1 MSTSTKTISQKIL
14 FVDDEMLLLEGLKR
28 QLRRDF
34 DISVAL
40 GGAAALTL
48 AVEQGPFAVIVSD
61 YNMPGMDGIAFLK
74 TIYQHDPHTVLIML
88 TGRAE
93 LDVAVSALHNAHIS
107 RFLNKPC
114 PREILL
120 ETLTDGLEQYRLK
133 KTEQLLQTQLQEANQ
148 RLNQMNDQLEVL
160 VDKKT
165 RALQLQYRYATS
177 MAQMTYSSAVID
189 AFVQSVIELT
199 AIRTLSLWLSPQQNG
214 QFTCHYPGNSSL
226 PEFDSKN
233 CPAGLIAT
241 AISQKTI
248 WRIDNEESKSA
259 SCFDQSVFNG
269 NPFMSV
275 PLQGSHG
282 VLGLLNLAG
291 DDLVLSDDSLEALV
305 GMSDV
310 TATAL
315 QSHWHREANDEAQDA
330 IITALAKLSK
340 YRDPETGAH
349 LLRLKKYSE
358 LICRFLAK
366 TDKYR
371 DIVTEEF
378 TKDLVRSTPLHDI
391 GKVGISD
398 AILKKPGRLT
408 EDEFE
413 IMKTHAAIGGD
424 TLRAVYENY
433 PSQNF
438 IKCGMDVAYS
448 HHEKWNG
455 SGYPQGLKGEAIP
468 LPARILALVDVYD
481 ALTCRR
487 VYKPAFPREKANSII
502 AEGRG
507 IHFDPDIVSAFLI
520 NEAQFYIIAEEY
532 ADLV

>member
-1 MSTSTKTISQKIL
+1 MSQSTTDISQKIL
-14 FVDDEMLLLEGLKR
+14 FVDDEMLLLEGIKR
-28 QLRRDF
+28 QLRREF
-34 DISVAL
+34 DVSVAV
-40 GGAAALTL
+40 GGEAALALTE
-48 AVEQGPFAVIVSD
+48 EQGPFAVIVSD

-74 TIYQHDPHTVLIML
+74 TVYQNDPHTVLIML

-133 KTEQLLQTQLQEANQ
+133 KVEQLLQIQLQEANQ
-148 RLNQMNDQLEVL
+148 RLNQMNDHLEVL
-160 VDKKT
+160 VEKKT
-165 RALQLQYRYATS
+165 RALQLQYRYAAS
-177 MAQMTYSSAVID
+177 MAQMNYSSAVID
-189 AFVQSVIELT
+189 AFIRSVIELT
-199 AIRTLSLWLSPQQNG
+199 SIRTLSLWLSPQQNS
-214 QFTCHYPGNSSL
+214 QFTCHYPDNASQ

-233 CPAGLIAT
+233 CPAGLIAST
-241 AISQKTI
+241 LSQKKI
-248 WRIDNEESKSA
+248 WRQDNKESKTA
-259 SCFDQSVFNG
+259 SSFDQSVFDG
-269 NPFMSV
+269 KPFMSV
-275 PLQGSHG
+275 PLQGSQG
-282 VLGLLNLAG
+282 ILGLLNLAS
-291 DDLVLSDDSLEALV
+291 DYIDLPDDSLEALV
-305 GMSDV
+305 GMTDV

-315 QSHWHREANDEAQDA
+315 QSHWHREASDEAQDA
-330 IITALAKLSK
+330 IITALAKLSE

-358 LICRFLAK
+358 LICRFLAE

-371 DIVTEEF
+371 NIVTEEF

-408 EDEFE
+408 EEEFE

-468 LPARILALVDVYD
+468 LPARILALIDVYD

-487 VYKPAFPREKANSII
+487 VYKPAYPREKANSII
-502 AEGRG
+502 VEGRG
-507 IHFDPDIVSAFLI
+507 IHFDPDIVSAFLT
-520 NEAQFYIIAEEY
+520 NEAEFYKIAEDY
-532 ADLV
+532 ADFT